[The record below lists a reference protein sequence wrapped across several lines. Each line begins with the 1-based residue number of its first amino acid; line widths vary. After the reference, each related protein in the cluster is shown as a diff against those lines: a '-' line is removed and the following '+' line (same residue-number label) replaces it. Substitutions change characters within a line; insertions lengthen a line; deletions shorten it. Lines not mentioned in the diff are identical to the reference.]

1 MDELTTAKLLD
12 DQAVYR
18 RTVAGQL
25 ELIDS
30 RTRLSRLERRVLSV
44 VTGYTPL
51 RVLLDMGLDEQGV
64 GEAILT
70 LVDRKLMRL
79 RDPRET

>member
-1 MDELTTAKLLD
+1 MTVSATQLLD

-18 RTVAGQL
+18 RTIAGQL
-25 ELIDS
+25 ELYDH
-30 RTRLSRLERRVLSV
+30 RARLSRLERRFLSV

-64 GEAILT
+64 GEAILA
-70 LVDRKLMRL
+70 LVERKLMRL
-79 RDPRET
+79 ETPEAQ

>member
-1 MDELTTAKLLD
+1 MRSSAARPPTRTGAPKYYCCARVGLD
-12 DQAVYR
+12 HGGRDPADL
-18 RTVAGQL
+18 A
-25 ELIDS
+25 S
-30 RTRLSRLERRVLSV
+30 
-44 VTGYTPL
+44 L
-51 RVLLDMGLDEQGV
+51 RVHLDMGLDEQGV